1 MATPRKLLLGLLVAA
16 ALGTPALAAEKVGE
30 AVSITVQVTGQAGP
44 IAKGGDIHRDERI
57 RTNAV
62 GVGAFLFEDGTK
74 LAVGPNSSVVIDKY
88 VYAGGST
95 AKKLT
100 LGATKGALR
109 WISGKSDHSAYKI
122 TTPSGTLGVRGTAF
136 DVYVGRNGVTAVTLL
151 NGSAQFCNARGCQTL
166 KRRCEFIIARPG
178 GAVTKPRGITR
189 STGLGVPVGQAFPF
203 LAGGVRLPRGFLS
216 GSSCAALSQPGLNNG
231 FGQPA
236 DPLDFNFPDLGPRD
250 NRNTQGT
257 PPTPTSPATNPD
269 TPPAAG
275 DPATP
280 PAAGDPTTPPAA
292 GNPTTPPAA
301 GNPNTPPAGGNTNP
315 PTAPGVAG

>member
-1 MATPRKLLLGLLVAA
+1 MVAPRKLVLGLMAA
-16 ALGTPALAAEKVGE
+16 AAFGAPALAAEKVGE
-30 AVSITVQVTGQAGP
+30 AVSITVQVTGQRGP
-44 IAKGGDIHRDERI
+44 ITKGGAIHRDERI
-57 RTNAV
+57 RTSAS

-74 LAVGPNSSVVIDKY
+74 LAVGPNSSIVIDNY
-88 VYAGGST
+88 VYAGGSA

-151 NGSAQFCNARGCQTL
+151 NGSAQFCNARGCETL

-216 GSSCAALSQPGLNNG
+216 GSACAALSQPGLNNG
-231 FGQPA
+231 FGQPGA
-236 DPLDFNFPDLGPRD
+236 PLDFKFPDPGPRD

-257 PPTPTSPATNPD
+257 APSPAPPATNPGAPPAAAD
-269 TPPAAG
+269 PTTPPAG
-275 DPATP
+275 
-280 PAAGDPTTPPAA
+280 GNPTTPPAA
-292 GNPTTPPAA
+292 GNPTTPPAG
-301 GNPNTPPAGGNTNP
+301 GNLNAPPAGGGPNP
-315 PTAPGVAG
+315 PTAPG